1 MKRYLFTIC
10 GFIMIAALAGCG
22 DSNKKSSTSES
33 TSVIETTS
41 AETTTVSNTAKTTTT
56 ITTTTKAEPL
66 SESDL
71 NSRYYGKYMSIG
83 ISKDWEYSSNYSYK
97 DKYDIPGKGFFY
109 INQDNVDYL
118 NLTNN
123 DDYIKEKFS
132 ESSDELYQNANSVKF
147 IRHQINDKRSFATV
161 TENVTAFNCFN
172 NNYLISIK
180 FSEGFP
186 ENDMLIIM
194 DSFTFEDDVIKEN
207 STTSAAPTTE
217 KPAPNSNETLGQQNA
232 LKSAKSYIG
241 YSAFSYLDLVEQL
254 EYEGYSHEEAV
265 YGADNCGADW
275 NDEALESA
283 MSYIDYSSFS
293 YVDLV
298 EQLEYE
304 QFTHEQA
311 VYGADNCGADWFQE
325 AAECAES
332 YIKYSSFSREELL
345 DQLLYD
351 GFTQEQAEYGVQS
364 VGY

>member
-1 MKRYLFTIC
+1 MKKYLFAIC

-22 DSNKKSSTSES
+22 DSDKKSSTSES

-41 AETTTVSNTAKTTTT
+41 AKATTVSTTAKSTT
-56 ITTTTKAEPL
+56 TTTTKAEAL

-83 ISKDWEYSSNYSYK
+83 ISKDWEYSSGYSYK
-97 DKYDIPGKGFFY
+97 DKYDIPSKGFFY
-109 INQDNVDYL
+109 INQDDVGYL

-147 IRHQINDKRSFATV
+147 IRRQINDKRSFATV
-161 TENVTAFNCFN
+161 TENMTAFNCFN

-194 DSFTFEDDVIKEN
+194 DSFTFEEDDLKEN
-207 STTSAAPTTE
+207 PTTSAPPTTK
-217 KPAPNSNETLGQQNA
+217 KPALYSNETLGQQNA
-232 LKSAKSYIG
+232 LESAKSYIKH
-241 YSAFSYLDLVEQL
+241 SAFSYLELIEQL
-254 EYEGYSHEEAV
+254 EFEKYSHEEAV
-265 YGADNCGADW
+265 YGADNCGANW

-283 MSYIDYSSFS
+283 KSYINNSDFS
-293 YVDLV
+293 YQGLL
-298 EQLEYE
+298 EQLEFE

-325 AAECAES
+325 AAECAAS
-332 YIKYSSFSREELL
+332 YISHSSLSREELL
-345 DQLLYD
+345 DQLLFEGY
-351 GFTQEQAEYGVQS
+351 TQEQAEYGLAA